1 LNFKLLRS
9 KSLFIFLMLI
19 VVWIVIST
27 FILLNT
33 SIIRAQDNGLDGLIM
48 NSTLSLSGIFLAVI
62 GILIAIYWSNA
73 LSSEIRRSIK
83 LLLVAITFLT
93 VLSGVTCL
101 VAFVGLL
108 FETQE
113 VILPLV
119 VLFFST
125 IYFFITSTVMLVW
138 ISVGR

>member
-1 LNFKLLRS
+1 MNFKLRRN
-9 KSLFIFLMLI
+9 KSLFIIVILI

-33 SIIRAQDNGLDGLIM
+33 SIVRAQINGVDGLIM

-62 GILIAIYWSNA
+62 GILLAIYWSNA
-73 LSSEIRRSIK
+73 LSAEIRRSIK
-83 LLLVAITFLT
+83 MLLVAITTLT
-93 VLSGVTCL
+93 VLSGVTCS
-101 VAFVGLL
+101 VAFAGLL
-108 FETQE
+108 FESQD

-119 VLFFST
+119 FLFFST
-125 IYFFITSTVMLVW
+125 IYFFITSTVILVW